1 MTDQTRFRYELS
13 DEEPLSTA
21 IVRAIAIAHHEDIL
35 DQDWILANDI
45 NPDALNSLFSDGK
58 PNMNLIF
65 DANDSTVTVDV
76 DEQGEFSIVIESHR

>member
-1 MTDQTRFRYELS
+1 MTDQTRFRYELTD
-13 DEEPLSTA
+13 DELLSTA
-21 IVRAIAIAHHEDIL
+21 IIRAVAIAHHEDVL

-58 PNMNLIF
+58 PNMSLTF

-76 DEQGEFSIVIESHR
+76 DKQGEFSIVIESHR